1 MGLQNDFKPAFAQYS
16 ISIPPENIKFSEVF
30 KVLEMEHWTKM
41 G

>member
-30 KVLEMEHWTKM
+30 KECRNGALD
-41 G
+41 